1 MRVAVALTLSAT
13 ATLCFAQLDM
23 QQIQGM
29 AAQRAVIQRDQQ
41 SAEFA
46 AGVRGAPDLGRLQ
59 QLHANQLRDASI
71 PTHPDPESARSLM
84 PYQRDRMAQ
93 DRDFILPPPVV
104 RVKPAEKALP
114 LPGGPRH
121 GVDPIPVQG
130 TGP

>member
-1 MRVAVALTLSAT
+1 MKLLAAAALWLPA
-13 ATLCFAQLDM
+13 FACGAQALE
-23 QQIQGM
+23 I
-29 AAQRAVIQRDQQ
+29 QRAIIQRDQQ

-59 QLHANQLRDASI
+59 QLHAAQLRDATL
-71 PTHPDPESARSLM
+71 PLYPENLM
-84 PYQRDRMAQ
+84 PYQRERMAQ
-93 DRDFILPPPVV
+93 DREFLLPPPVV